1 MFIFYLLNQ
10 FLDPYSRRSI
20 AKKLNNG
27 HSQIFCNSWS
37 YFCDYK
43 CHTNIFVFF
52 FPSLY
57 ILSTHSKLLYRFISR
72 YKKVFFLFFLFIFLI
87 LFYFLKKLGWKVFQD
102 LLFITTFQKLW
113 MEQQQSGLL
122 DLPICLS
129 RKINKG
135 NLFLFLI
142 YFDSN
147 FNLF

>member
-72 YKKVFFLFFLFIFLI
+72 YKKVFFFIFFIYFFDFILFFKKIRLESISRSPIYNHFSETLNGTTTIRAFRSTNLFI
-87 LFYFLKKLGWKVFQD
+87 K
-102 LLFITTFQKLW
+102 
-113 MEQQQSGLL
+113 ENQQ
-122 DLPICLS
+122 
-129 RKINKG
+129 R
-135 NLFLFLI
+135 
-142 YFDSN
+142 
-147 FNLF
+147 